1 MKSKGREIEA
11 FGGLLEN
18 LMKGNAK
25 IQTHYAY
32 VTDVDWEAKTATVKG
47 LLDDLEFYDVLLG
60 LGSSFIKPS
69 IDSKCLIGVILN
81 NDAQTFLISAEEI
94 EAFEMVDKTGF
105 KCHLNNGKLTLNGES
120 FQGLVKAPELKTQLD
135 KNTLILQKIQEIFN
149 SWTPVPNDGG
159 AALKTLVTAFTSLPR
174 ADLSNIK
181 NDTIKHGNGN

>member
-11 FGGLLEN
+11 FGGLMDS

-32 VTDVDWEAKTATVKG
+32 VTEVDWEAKTATVKG

-60 LGSSFIKPS
+60 LGASFVKPA

-81 NDAQTFLISAEEI
+81 NEAQTFLISATEI

-105 KCHLNNGKLTLNGES
+105 KCCLNDGKLTLNGED
-120 FQGLVKAPELKTQLD
+120 FEGIVKAPELKTQID
-135 KNTLILQKIQEIFN
+135 KNTLILQKIQEVFN
-149 SWTPVPNDGG
+149 SWVPSPQDGG
-159 AALKTLVTAFTSLPR
+159 TALKTMVAQFISLPR
-174 ADLSNIK
+174 ADLSDIK
-181 NDTIKHGNGN
+181 NDKIKHGNGN